1 MKKLY
6 IVIILFAIM
15 PQLIAQKSLEN
26 LSFGT
31 DSTFE
36 VITWNIEWF
45 PKNGSVTVDSVRKIV
60 EALDA
65 DIIACQEIGDTN
77 IWKQMVDS
85 LDGYETYFQTN
96 WYAGLAYLYK
106 TNSVQ
111 IQDYYEI
118 YETSPYWNAF
128 PRAPKVLEVIFNN
141 QLFIIINNHY
151 KCCGDGFLNLGNTS
165 DEEDRRYRAMNL
177 LKTYMDDN
185 FGNDNVILTGDLNDI
200 LTDNAQNNV
209 FQNIIDD
216 STNYYFADMDIAQ
229 GLPFGW
235 SYPNWPSHLDHI
247 LITNELFDELD
258 KSSTSVETIFI
269 ENEMVGG
276 FGAYDSKVSDHRP
289 VGIRFVPNPFN
300 VVSTSEKRITELNY
314 APNPASNFVQIDL
327 GESIQD
333 GQINIYSATGQL
345 VKSLELSSQAIE
357 MTISVE
363 DLPNGVYYM
372 QLTESETIKAAGKL
386 VILH

>member
-6 IVIILFAIM
+6 IIIVLFAIA
-15 PQLIAQKSLEN
+15 PQLMAQKSLAN
-26 LSFGT
+26 LTFGT

-45 PKNGSVTVDSVRKIV
+45 PKNGTITVDSVRKVI

-106 TNSVQ
+106 KNSVQ
-111 IQDYYEI
+111 IQNYYEI

-128 PRAPKVLEVIFNN
+128 PRAPKVLEVLFDN
-141 QLFIIINNHY
+141 QTYIIINNHY

-177 LKTYMDDN
+177 LKTYMDNN
-185 FGNDNVILTGDLNDI
+185 FADKNVILVGDLNDI
-200 LTDNAQNNV
+200 LTDNSANNV
-209 FQNIIDD
+209 FQNVIDD
-216 STNYYFADMDIAQ
+216 STNYYFADMDIAK
-229 GLPFGW
+229 GLSFGW
-235 SYPNWPSHLDHI
+235 SYPSWPSHLDHI

-258 KSSTSVETIFI
+258 KSSTSVEVIFI

-276 FGAYDSKVSDHRP
+276 FGAYDAKISDHRP
-289 VGIRFVPNPFN
+289 VGIKFVPNIP
-300 VVSTSEKRITELNY
+300 VVSTLDKKVKELVY
-314 APNPASNFVQIDL
+314 FPNPANSFLTVSFENAI
-327 GESIQD
+327 SD

-345 VKSLELSSQAIE
+345 AKSSALPNDAIQAI
-357 MTISVE
+357 ISTE
-363 DLPNGVYYM
+363 DLPNGIYYM
-372 QLTESETIKAAGKL
+372 QLMMNDAIEGVGRL

>member
-6 IVIILFAIM
+6 IIIILFAIV
-15 PQLIAQKSLEN
+15 PQLMAQKSLEN
-26 LSFGT
+26 LTFGT

-45 PKNGSVTVDSVRKIV
+45 PKNGTITVDSVRKVV

-65 DIIACQEIGDTN
+65 DIIACQEIGDTT
-77 IWKQMVDS
+77 IWKRMVDS
-85 LDGYETYFQTN
+85 LDGYETHFGTN

-128 PRAPKVLEVIFNN
+128 PRAPKVLEVLFDN
-141 QLFIIINNHY
+141 QTYIIINNHY
-151 KCCGDGFLNLGNTS
+151 KCCGDGYLNLGNTS

-185 FGNDNVILTGDLNDI
+185 FSDENVILTGDLNDI
-200 LTDNAQNNV
+200 LTDNATNNI

-216 STNYYFADMDIAQ
+216 TTNYYFADMDIAQ

-258 KSSTSVETIFI
+258 KASTSVEVIFI

-276 FGAYDSKVSDHRP
+276 FGAYDAKISDHRP
-289 VGIRFVPNPFN
+289 VGIKFVPNPSS
-300 VVSTSEKRITELNY
+300 VVSAFDKKVKKLNY
-314 APNPASNFVQIDL
+314 FPNPANSFLTVSFENAISN
-327 GESIQD
+327 

-345 VKSLELSSQAIE
+345 VKSSPLPNEAIE
-357 MTISVE
+357 AVISTE
-363 DLPNGVYYM
+363 ELPNGIYYM
-372 QLTESETIKAAGKL
+372 QLTVNDAIESVGKL